1 MSAEEQKIKD
11 EQEIVKIFDTT
22 LRDGEQSPGASLNT
36 QEKIEIAKAL
46 EELNV
51 DIIEAGFPIASP
63 GDFEAVQAVS
73 EIIKNCTVSGLAR
86 AIEKDVRAAADALK
100 GAVKPRIHLFCATSE
115 IHMKYKFK
123 RASEEILKMS
133 VELTKFAKSLIDDI
147 EFSPEDASR
156 TEPSFL
162 AEVVSAVIE
171 AGASTVNIPDTVG
184 YAVPD
189 HFSWIISM
197 LKEKV
202 PNINQAVISV
212 HCHNDLGLAVANSL
226 AAVKAGARQVEC
238 TINGLGERAGNCSL
252 EEFVMALKVRNDHY
266 KLRTNINTKRLFP
279 VSRLVSTLTGIS
291 VQRNKAIVGE
301 NAFAHEAGIHQHGV
315 LAEASTYEIMKPE
328 DVGVPASKLVLGK
341 HSGRH
346 AFRERLT
353 NLGYTNLTDEQ
364 IEKAFEQFKILAD
377 KKKEIFDE
385 DLEAIIDELSTSSS
399 VVWQLESLQTTAGT
413 GVIPTA
419 TIRLRKSD
427 GQIVQ
432 DAATGDGPV
441 DAIYSAIQRITGV
454 QAKLLDYQIRAI
466 TKGKDAQ
473 GEVRIELEIDGIK
486 FNGKGISTDII
497 EASAKAYLSA
507 INRYLVRT
515 SRK

>member
-1 MSAEEQKIKD
+1 M
-11 EQEIVKIFDTT
+11 
-22 LRDGEQSPGASLNT
+22 
-36 QEKIEIAKAL
+36 
-46 EELNV
+46 
-51 DIIEAGFPIASP
+51 
-63 GDFEAVQAVS
+63 
-73 EIIKNCTVSGLAR
+73 
-86 AIEKDVRAAADALK
+86 
-100 GAVKPRIHLFCATSE
+100 
-115 IHMKYKFK
+115 
-123 RASEEILKMS
+123 
-133 VELTKFAKSLIDDI
+133 
-147 EFSPEDASR
+147 
-156 TEPSFL
+156 
-162 AEVVSAVIE
+162 
-171 AGASTVNIPDTVG
+171 
-184 YAVPD
+184 
-189 HFSWIISM
+189 
-197 LKEKV
+197 
-202 PNINQAVISV
+202 
-212 HCHNDLGLAVANSL
+212 
-226 AAVKAGARQVEC
+226 
-238 TINGLGERAGNCSL
+238 
-252 EEFVMALKVRNDHY
+252 
-266 KLRTNINTKRLFP
+266 
-279 VSRLVSTLTGIS
+279 
-291 VQRNKAIVGE
+291 
-301 NAFAHEAGIHQHGV
+301 
-315 LAEASTYEIMKPE
+315 
-328 DVGVPASKLVLGK
+328 
-341 HSGRH
+341 
-346 AFRERLT
+346 
-353 NLGYTNLTDEQ
+353 TDEQ